1 MAYWSNGSVVL
12 KKLELPPENDFEK
25 EVDKI
30 VLYAKENGI
39 KEKDIGDAIKTYRAE
54 KRGN

>member
-12 KKLELPPENDFEK
+12 KKLELLSENDLEK
-25 EVDKI
+25 EVDI
-30 VLYAKENGI
+30 TVLYAKENGI
-39 KEKDIGDAIKTYRAE
+39 KEKDIGDAIKAYRAE